1 MVKTIKRDQERI
13 EAVSNNNGQYTTLS
27 SADNDVKSVSQD
39 PIGIRVQGKVRPQK
53 FILVFLIASFCFR
66 DSWPL
71 GRRRW

>member
-53 FILVFLIASFCFR
+53 FILAFSYCKFLF
-66 DSWPL
+66 
-71 GRRRW
+71 